1 MAVTAGMLQ
10 RKVKKMVTK
19 SKVRKVGMCW
29 QEMLHF
35 PDRARPS
42 SAEDAFTNTQLQP
55 EYT

>member
-1 MAVTAGMLQ
+1 MTAGMLQ